1 MKTYRASRVL
11 SSDRKRGSS
20 WPIVVET
27 KAGRCFTKLRG
38 AAQSPAALVAEVIVA
53 ELAEA
58 IGLRVPARS
67 LIRID
72 EELKR
77 EDRNQELGDL
87 LRASRGLNLG
97 FHFLDGAV
105 DFRPQDIARVT
116 SDEASMV
123 VWLDWLVMNPDR
135 TLLNPNMLFWKGE
148 LWLIDHGSALM
159 FHHAWSSV
167 REDSPRRNAFS
178 LATHVLAERATQLAE
193 WDPLLAER
201 LDRDIL
207 RAAVEA
213 APDDFLW
220 PLLSQEASTA
230 QLARRREAYVAFLWK
245 RLKPPRTIS

>member
-1 MKTYRASRVL
+1 MKTYRATRLL

-27 KAGRCFTKLRG
+27 KAGRFFTKLRG
-38 AAQSPAALVAEVIVA
+38 AGQGTAALVAEVIVA
-53 ELAEA
+53 EIAEA

-72 EELKR
+72 GELER
-77 EDRNQELGDL
+77 EDRDQELGDL

-97 FHFLDGAV
+97 FHFLEGAA
-105 DFRPQDIARVT
+105 DFRPEDRARVS

-135 TLLNPNMLFWKGE
+135 TLRNPNMMFWKDE

-159 FHHAWSSV
+159 FHHAWSAV
-167 REDSPRRNAFS
+167 REDSPRRNEFS
-178 LATHVLAERATQLAE
+178 PEAHVLRERATQLAE
-193 WDPLLAER
+193 WDWLLAQR
-201 LDRDIL
+201 LDRDVI

-220 PLLSQEASTA
+220 PLLPQAASTT
-230 QLARRREAYVAFLWK
+230 QLARRREAYSAFLWK
-245 RLKPPRTIS
+245 RLKPPRLLA